1 MERKEKRMYCTR
13 EVTKDIIWVGGN
25 DRRLALFENLF
36 PIPDGVSYNSY
47 VILDEKTAVMDTVDA
62 SITRQFIENVEHAL
76 GGRKLDYLVINHMEP
91 DHCATIGELLRIHPE
106 LTLVGNEKTFRL
118 ISQFYDIDMEGRTL
132 AVKEGDTLCLGK
144 HTLHFVFAPMVH
156 WPEVMMA
163 YEESEKI
170 LFAADAFGSFGA
182 HNGALFSDEVADAK
196 AELPEM
202 RRYYGNIVG
211 KYGPQVQAV
220 LKKAA
225 GLDIAV
231 ICPLHGLIWRGDFG
245 WVLEAYDKWSKYE
258 PEEKSVAVF
267 YASMYGDTQNAAEIL
282 AGMLAQEG
290 VKGIRVYDVSK
301 THVSYLISE
310 VFRCSHL
317 VMAAPTY
324 NNGLYPAME
333 NLLTDMAALNLQ
345 NRTVGLIANGS
356 WAPQSGKIMDAKL
369 SAMKNMRVLEGT
381 VTLHS
386 SLKEEQTEELAALCR
401 QIVESL

>member
-1 MERKEKRMYCTR
+1 M
-13 EVTKDIIWVGGN
+13 
-25 DRRLALFENLF
+25 
-36 PIPDGVSYNSY
+36 
-47 VILDEKTAVMDTVDA
+47 
-62 SITRQFIENVEHAL
+62 
-76 GGRKLDYLVINHMEP
+76 
-91 DHCATIGELLRIHPE
+91 
-106 LTLVGNEKTFRL
+106 
-118 ISQFYDIDMEGRTL
+118 
-132 AVKEGDTLCLGK
+132 
-144 HTLHFVFAPMVH
+144 
-156 WPEVMMA
+156 
-163 YEESEKI
+163 
-170 LFAADAFGSFGA
+170 
-182 HNGALFSDEVADAK
+182 
-196 AELPEM
+196 
-202 RRYYGNIVG
+202 
-211 KYGPQVQAV
+211 
-220 LKKAA
+220 
-225 GLDIAV
+225 
-231 ICPLHGLIWRGDFG
+231 
-245 WVLEAYDKWSKYE
+245 
-258 PEEKSVAVF
+258 AVF

-369 SAMKNMRVLEGT
+369 SAMKNMRVLDGT
-381 VTLHS
+381 VTLRS